1 MDSRQFDEL
10 FRDEP
15 RLTAEEIT
23 AFLAAWTVVGA
34 HGAPEMREAPP
45 AAKTADE
52 LIAILAAG
60 LTVDS
65 PEPERTNLDELVAI
79 LAAGL
84 TVDSPEPERTNLRR
98 GLSARIAQR
107 RESALAARIAQPT
120 QNSSH

>member
-10 FRDEP
+10 FAYVP

-23 AFLAAWTVVGA
+23 AFWAAWTVVGA
-34 HGAPEMREAPP
+34 PAIHEAPP
-45 AAKTADE
+45 ADTAETADE

-120 QNSSH
+120 QNSSHR

>member
-10 FRDEP
+10 FRDVP

-23 AFLAAWTVVGA
+23 AFWAAWTVVGA

-45 AAKTADE
+45 ADTAETADE
-52 LIAILAAG
+52 LI
-60 LTVDS
+60 
-65 PEPERTNLDELVAI
+65 AI

-98 GLSARIAQR
+98 GLSARIAQK

-120 QNSSH
+120 QN

>member
-10 FRDEP
+10 FRDVP

-34 HGAPEMREAPP
+34 PAIHEAPP

-65 PEPERTNLDELVAI
+65 PEPECTNLDELVAI

>member
-65 PEPERTNLDELVAI
+65 PEPERTNL
-79 LAAGL
+79 
-84 TVDSPEPERTNLRR
+84 RR